1 MNDGSWKHAAFNCK
15 TLDWDTPIGVVML
28 SINIISTVETKPIC
42 VHVGSQVCALCTAQ
56 EKHKTC
62 DKGSKNTIKV
72 KLKQK
77 FNSKNNEAKKQTRE
91 NTKKT
96 LSSSCQNKTQ

>member
-15 TLDWDTPIGVVML
+15 TLDWDTPICVVML

-42 VHVGSQVCALCTAQ
+42 MHVGSQVCALCTAE

-91 NTKKT
+91 NNKKT